1 MSDKNPYA
9 PPISP
14 LPEPASDPAPI
25 EFEPKDHRKIRALVS
40 DANGFWLAIPMSIL
54 CYGCGAFALPIW
66 YSMRLLQW
74 QSLAN
79 KYPALL
85 ANGVPRGSLQAKF
98 KAALWKLVLGIVV
111 GGLLFLIIAIFFLVE
126 YFNIMKRV

>member
-1 MSDKNPYA
+1 
-9 PPISP
+9 
-14 LPEPASDPAPI
+14 
-25 EFEPKDHRKIRALVS
+25 
-40 DANGFWLAIPMSIL
+40 MSIL

-111 GGLLFLIIAIFFLVE
+111 GGLLFLIIAISVARL
-126 YFNIMKRV
+126 IMAVSEIGVVTFGAWSRIS

>member
-1 MSDKNPYA
+1 MSDQNPYA
-9 PPISP
+9 PPISNP
-14 LPEPASDPAPI
+14 PDPPPDPAPI
-25 EFEPKDHRKIRALVS
+25 DLDPIDHKKLKALIN
-40 DANGFWLAIPMSIL
+40 DASGFWLAIPMSIL

-74 QSLAN
+74 RSLAS

-85 ANGVPRGSLQAKF
+85 ANRVPRGSLQAKF
-98 KAALWKLVLGIVV
+98 KAAFWKLVLGIVV
-111 GGLLFLIIAIFFLVE
+111 GGLLFLIIAIFFLVD

>member
-1 MSDKNPYA
+1 MSNQNPYA

-14 LPEPASDPAPI
+14 LPEPPSDPAPI

-74 QSLAN
+74 RSFAN

-85 ANGVPRGSLQAKF
+85 ADGVPRDSIQAKF
-98 KAALWKLVLGIVV
+98 KASLWKLTLGITV
-111 GGLLFLIIAIFFLVE
+111 GGLLFLVIAVFLLVQ
-126 YFNIMKRV
+126 YFNIIKRV